1 MSSRLLVDPTFF
13 FSMKA
18 GEAVTSDDVER
29 HPEWE
34 NPRRQER
41 SRRGGGGRMG
51 IAVPQSIG
59 SSINCL
65 GTESTE
71 ADRRSRKAT
80 KTV

>member
-41 SRRGGGGRMG
+41 SRRGGGG
-51 IAVPQSIG
+51 
-59 SSINCL
+59 
-65 GTESTE
+65 EWE
-71 ADRRSRKAT
+71 
-80 KTV
+80 

>member
-1 MSSRLLVDPTFF
+1 M
-13 FSMKA
+13 
-18 GEAVTSDDVER
+18 GESTAPGEVTS
-29 HPEWE
+29 
-34 NPRRQER
+34 
-41 SRRGGGGRMG
+41 GGGGGMG